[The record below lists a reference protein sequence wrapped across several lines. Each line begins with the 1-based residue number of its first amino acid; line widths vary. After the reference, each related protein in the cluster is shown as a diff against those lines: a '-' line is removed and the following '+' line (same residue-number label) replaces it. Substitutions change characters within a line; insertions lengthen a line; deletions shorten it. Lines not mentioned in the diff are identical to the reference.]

1 MACSSVRRFGEASTA
16 APHENGRVVM
26 SDEKLRAGGTTR
38 SITPQRIRAFTAP
51 VVRRGYDRDA
61 VDGFLNEVAATY
73 EVTVQNLATTERR
86 MLELEAAS
94 DQSAAPWPDRDGATG
109 MEALQRELRTYR
121 ERELAVAAAL
131 VVAQQA
137 ASELR
142 SKAEKEVEAIRTAAA
157 ADVEALRSAA
167 KEEAES
173 IVLEA
178 RLQTRKIEE
187 EASSERTAYEREVER
202 LRSLKEATRQDLSEF
217 LTQALR
223 GLQEPGDDD
232 GPLKLEAKEEK
243 EAEESSRSR

>member
-1 MACSSVRRFGEASTA
+1 
-16 APHENGRVVM
+16 M
-26 SDEKLRAGGTTR
+26 SEEKWRAGGTTR

-51 VVRRGYDRDA
+51 VVRRGYDREA

-73 EVTVQNLATTERR
+73 EVTAHDLATIEQR
-86 MLELEAAS
+86 MLELETAS
-94 DQSAAPWPDRDGATG
+94 DQSAAPWPDDGDGATG

-121 ERELAVAAAL
+121 EREHAVAAAL

-142 SKAEKEVEAIRTAAA
+142 SKAEKEADAIRTAAA
-157 ADVEALRSAA
+157 ADVETLRSAA
-167 KEEAES
+167 NEEAES

-187 EASSERTAYEREVER
+187 DASSERTAFEREVER

-232 GPLKLEAKEEK
+232 RPLSREAKEEK